1 MLARA
6 RFMHAGVLS
15 TPITR
20 TGNPHENHGG
30 ADLMAL
36 IYETFRRLLWLSAL
50 LAASGATARE
60 NIVNY
65 LVEISPDGSRLA
77 VAKTQRRPR
86 WELFEGVA
94 DQPLRKVPLPKG
106 THGTGTFLYSPDG
119 NELLFGTEPSNPP
132 ASESVNPA
140 AAARAGDRKVETLWR
155 RTVGSGDAIRS
166 TKVFEYA
173 GISNVQ
179 QLLDGS
185 ILFMGLVRQ
194 VRKPASPLRASGGT
208 WSNYSWTLRKPDG
221 GISVISPREYAF
233 FSQASLIRDEAVF
246 FVEPAYVSGRPLT
259 PRDFRVNVTALRA
272 GADLSD
278 LVALAAIPAISQP
291 RLQCDWSGRT
301 CIRATAYTKNKYHAH
316 QLEVIRQGKSCKV
329 INLPDRL
336 ERTVISR
343 SGNATAAIARPSPY
357 SDLGYQLVR
366 MTIGQDGCAGAP
378 VFSMLP

>member
-1 MLARA
+1 MK
-6 RFMHAGVLS
+6 S
-15 TPITR
+15 
-20 TGNPHENHGG
+20 HGG

-36 IYETFRRLLWLSAL
+36 IYETVRRLLWLSAL

-77 VAKTQRRPR
+77 VAKSQRRPR

-94 DQPLRKVPLPKG
+94 DQPLRKIALPES
-106 THGTGTFLYSPDG
+106 THGTGTFVYSPDG

-140 AAARAGDRKVETLWR
+140 AAAGAGDRKVESLWR

-166 TKVFEYA
+166 AKVFEYA
-173 GISNVQ
+173 GITNVQ

-185 ILFMGLVRQ
+185 IVFMGRVSQ
-194 VRKPASPLRASGGT
+194 VPNPALPLNAGSGV
-208 WSNYSWTLRKPDG
+208 WSKYSRYSWMLRKPDG
-221 GISVISPREYAF
+221 GLTVVSSREYAF
-233 FSQASLIRDEAVF
+233 FSKASLIRDEAVF
-246 FVEPAYVSGRPLT
+246 FVEPAYVNGRPLT
-259 PRDFRVNVTALRA
+259 PRQFRVNVTALKP

-278 LVALAAIPAISQP
+278 LAALAAIPVISAP

-301 CIRATAYTKNKYHAH
+301 CIRATAYTKNKYYAH
-316 QLEVIRQGKSCKV
+316 QLEVIREGKSCKV

-343 SGNATAAIARPSPY
+343 SGNAIAAIARPSPY

-366 MTIGQDGCAGAP
+366 MTIGQDGCAGDP